1 METLATY
8 RKEMSFSDI
17 SVMVMMV
24 GEDCQLLLYGGEM
37 EHLGCTVLAVP
48 RPSLRGDGRMSV
60 TSSVLNVVG
69 HMDEQ
74 LCRCLAE
81 AVARKYGKTVVC
93 SGGFHVDRITE
104 GQIDEVRDAVREL
117 SARI

>member
-1 METLATY
+1 MEVLATY
-8 RKEMSFSDI
+8 RKKLSFADI
-17 SVMVMMV
+17 SITVVRL
-24 GEDCQLLLYGGEM
+24 GEDYQLILYGGEQ

-117 SARI
+117 STRI